1 MEDINIS
8 RNLEEAKNNFFFFLK
23 LKNQKKTFRALFL
36 IVQSS
41 LFELLTYSNSTKF

>member
-8 RNLEEAKNNFFFFLK
+8 RNLEEAKNNFFFLK
-23 LKNQKKTFRALFL
+23 VKKPKKTFRALFL

-41 LFELLTYSNSTKF
+41 LFELLTYSNFTKF